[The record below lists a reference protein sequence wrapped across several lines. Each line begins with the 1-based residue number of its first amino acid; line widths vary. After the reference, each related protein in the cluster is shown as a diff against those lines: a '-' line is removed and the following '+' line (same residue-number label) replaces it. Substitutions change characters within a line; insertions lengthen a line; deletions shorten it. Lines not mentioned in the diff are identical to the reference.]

1 MGVNALD
8 AAVQGCECF
17 RPISSICTYLF
28 FSDTAVSM
36 LRQQLEPTM
45 RVHGIILGS
54 EKWVTNIIPSCELWV
69 IEAVANSHRL
79 KSVIWHPCF
88 GY

>member
-8 AAVQGCECF
+8 AAVQGCESF
-17 RPISSICTYLF
+17 ASKFPIRAYLL
-28 FSDTAVSM
+28 SLDTAVSM

-54 EKWVTNIIPSCELWV
+54 ENWVTNIIPNCESR
-69 IEAVANSHRL
+69 VAEIVSNTL
-79 KSVIWHPCF
+79 
-88 GY
+88 

>member
-1 MGVNALD
+1 MGINALD
-8 AAVQGCECF
+8 AAVQGCEF
-17 RPISSICTYLF
+17 SRPISSICTYLL
-28 FSDTAVSM
+28 SLDTAVSM

-69 IEAVANSHRL
+69 AEAATNQS
-79 KSVIWHPCF
+79 
-88 GY
+88 